1 MDDSVPEAPA
11 TPKDQ
16 GTIKREHEY
25 WAGYAKC
32 AAQFPPSDY
41 GANSYTSEQVKQLQA
56 IEAAKA
62 KRDALA
68 WVLGELES
76 LRG

>member
-32 AAQFPPSDY
+32 AAQFPPPQD
-41 GANSYTSEQVKQLQA
+41 GRTYTEQQVKQLQA